1 MLWIDSQRQREML
14 ISDVYWQNPDEQQEA
29 GE

>member
-1 MLWIDSQRQREML
+1 MLRIDSQRQREML
-14 ISDVYWQNPDEQQEA
+14 SDVYWQNPDEQQEA